1 LKSKKLGKVVFIIPS
16 LESGGMERVMSILLR
31 SFAARIE
38 KIEIHLVLYG
48 MTREVFYDIPCSVII
63 HRPNFT
69 FNNRF
74 RFWHSLRTLSFLRR
88 KIQNLNGDS
97 ILSFGERWNS
107 MVLLA
112 GLGLNWPI
120 YVSDRCQPDK
130 SLGKIQDMLR
140 NWLYPKAKGIIAQTD
155 QAKNIFQKM
164 YSHTNIQVIGN
175 PIKQANPQIIKN
187 RENII
192 LSVGRLI
199 NSKHHAELVRLFA
212 KLNSQDWKLVIVG
225 GDALRQ
231 TNFEKLTGL
240 INNLGVQDR
249 VELVGAVKDV
259 DSWYRKSRIFAFPSS
274 SEGFPN
280 VVGEALA
287 HGLPVIAF
295 DCVAGPRD
303 LIQHGKNGFLIETLD
318 FEDFAK
324 HLHQLMTDNDLLK
337 TMAENAPN
345 SVLSFC
351 EEEIAHRFYQG
362 IINHH

>member
-1 LKSKKLGKVVFIIPS
+1 MEKSKKKLALVIHN
-16 LESGGMERVMSILLR
+16 LQAGGMERVMSMLLQK
-31 SFAARIE
+31 FAARKE
-38 KIEIHLVLYG
+38 SVELHLILYG
-48 MTREVFYDIPCSVII
+48 ITREVFYDIPSSVII
-63 HRPNFT
+63 HRPDFS
-69 FNNRF
+69 FNNSWRL
-74 RFWHSLRTLSFLRR
+74 WSTLKTLSFLRN
-88 KIQNLNGDS
+88 KIQSLKPNS
-97 ILSFGERWNS
+97 ILSFGERWNN
-107 MVLLA
+107 MVLLS

-130 SLGKIQDMLR
+130 SLGKMQDMLR
-140 NWLYPKAKGIIAQTD
+140 NWLYPQAKGIVAQTD
-155 QAKNIFQKM
+155 QAKGIFQKM

-175 PIKQANPQIIKN
+175 PIKQVNPQIIEN

-199 NSKHHAELVRLFA
+199 NSKHHAELIRLFA
-212 KLNSQDWKLVIVG
+212 KLNSQDWKLIIVG

-231 TNFEKLTGL
+231 TNLEKLTRL

-259 DSWYRKSRIFAFPSS
+259 ESWYRKSRIFAFPSS

-287 HGLPVIAF
+287 HGLPVVAF

-324 HLHQLMTDNDLLK
+324 HLHQLMTDNDLLQFI
-337 TMAENAPN
+337 AENAPN
-345 SVLSFC
+345 SVLPFS
-351 EEEIAHRFYQG
+351 EEEIAENFYQV
-362 IINHH
+362 ITTA